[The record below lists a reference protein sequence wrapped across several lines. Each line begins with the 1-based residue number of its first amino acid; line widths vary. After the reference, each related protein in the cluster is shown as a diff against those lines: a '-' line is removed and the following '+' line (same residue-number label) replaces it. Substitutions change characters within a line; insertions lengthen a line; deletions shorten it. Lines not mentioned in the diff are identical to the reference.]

1 MDGADGEPM
10 TKNRRHRTLRQQ
22 MLNKQAQQRYR
33 CGLPSTWVVC
43 QQTLQ
48 CTLQTKDSKLPL
60 TLICA
65 RGRLHNTLNDLRCL
79 ST

>member
-33 CGLPSTWVVC
+33 CGLVSCHASTSWSSPVTNISAASHVLC
-43 QQTLQ
+43 ASDR
-48 CTLQTKDSKLPL
+48 TKQKVLVL
-60 TLICA
+60 MRR
-65 RGRLHNTLNDLRCL
+65 RGL
-79 ST
+79 

>member
-33 CGLPSTWVVC
+33 CGFCFCLLS
-43 QQTLQ
+43 
-48 CTLQTKDSKLPL
+48 DME
-60 TLICA
+60 A
-65 RGRLHNTLNDLRCL
+65 LHLLHHR
-79 ST
+79 